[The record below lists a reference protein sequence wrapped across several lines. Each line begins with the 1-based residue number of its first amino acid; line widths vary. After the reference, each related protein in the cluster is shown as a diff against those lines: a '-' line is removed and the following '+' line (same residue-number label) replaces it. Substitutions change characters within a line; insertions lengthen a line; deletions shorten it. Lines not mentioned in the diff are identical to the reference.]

1 MKRAIVLLSMFVVL
15 STAGACAVQASRDP
29 APEPETDIALLVARE
44 VERLAAAGSYWPL
57 FDPIAVP
64 LAIYDGQR
72 TYLFRHPDVPE
83 DFAESGGGSSV
94 LTFEGRHPAVTANSS
109 AEIGG
114 TATATLM
121 IDESAPNRR
130 ITELAGIAVHE
141 AFHVFQRERHPNW
154 IANEGDLFLYPVD
167 DAGLLTLRRR
177 ETEALRRALA
187 SSNPS
192 ESRCW
197 AGLALALRA
206 ERYSAM
212 DPAFAAYERGTE
224 LNEGLAT
231 YVEIRAAG
239 SKHGMLPES
248 GFAAA
253 DVRPRAYATGAALGL
268 LLDRTAAAWPDRM
281 ADGTHRDLDEAL
293 DVALSSAREDTPR
306 DCSFTDEELSDSRR
320 QTLEDVA
327 ELVAG
332 REARRASFDT
342 AAGWRLVVKSLEG
355 APLWPQG
362 FDPLNVERVSGG
374 VLHSRFLRVG
384 NGWGYVQV
392 IDAESVDIEALT
404 ISAGS
409 HPLFEGVAEV
419 SIVGLAEHSL
429 ETLDGRVA
437 VRVPGLEMDFEP
449 AVIQR
454 DGRTTVVVLL
464 PRD

>member
-1 MKRAIVLLSMFVVL
+1 MKPAIVLFSMFVVL
-15 STAGACAVQASRDP
+15 PMIGACAIQPSRDP
-29 APEPETDIALLVARE
+29 VPEPETGIALLVANG

-57 FDPIAVP
+57 FDPVAVP

-72 TYLFRHPDVPE
+72 TYLFRHPAAPE
-83 DFAESGGGSSV
+83 GFAATGDGSSV
-94 LTFEGRHPAVTANSS
+94 LAFEGRHPAVTANSS
-109 AEIGG
+109 TEIGG

-121 IDESAPNRR
+121 IDESAPKRR
-130 ITELAGIAVHE
+130 VTELAGIAIHE
-141 AFHVFQRERHPNW
+141 AFHVFQRERHPDW
-154 IANEGDLFLYPVD
+154 IANEADLFVYPVD
-167 DAGLLTLRRR
+167 DAELLALRRR

-187 SSNPS
+187 SSDPA

-197 AGLALALRA
+197 ARLALALRA

-239 SKHGMLPES
+239 SGHDMLPQK

-253 DVRPRAYATGAALGL
+253 DVRSRGYATGAALGL
-268 LLDRTAAAWPDRM
+268 LLDRTDALWPERL
-281 ADGTHRDLDEAL
+281 ADGTHRNLDEAL
-293 DVALSSAREDTPR
+293 NVALSSARENTPR
-306 DCSFTDEELSDSRR
+306 RCSFTDEELSDSHR
-320 QTLEDVA
+320 QALEDVA

-332 REARRASFDT
+332 RAARRASFDT
-342 AAGWRLVVKSLEG
+342 TAGWRLVVKSLEG

-362 FDPLNVERVSGG
+362 FDPLNVTRVQGG

-384 NGWGYVQV
+384 NGWGHVQV
-392 IDAESVDIEALT
+392 IDAEPVDIEALT

-419 SIVGLAEHSL
+419 SIAGFAEHSL
-429 ETLDGRVA
+429 EAVDGRVA
-437 VRVPGLEMDFEP
+437 IRVPGLEMEFEP
-449 AVIQR
+449 AVVQR